1 MAKIASLIGNN
12 QAIIGLLKISLVG
25 KNSSCNHHELTGKY
39 SPIAKLLFTTFG
51 ADQNYAIL

>member
-12 QAIIGLLKISLVG
+12 QAIIGLLKISLVR
-25 KNSSCNHHELTGKY
+25 KNCSCNQHELAGKY

-51 ADQNYAIL
+51 DDRNYAIL